1 MPSLELL
8 RAKAEIPHPT
18 FQAVKNVRQLAV
30 LAYGSLLAH
39 PGPFFGKHMLKL
51 IRCET
56 PFPVE
61 YAGRS
66 MKRRGGA
73 PTLVKWLRGKPVYG
87 GLIVLDL
94 VDRAA
99 DLAKARTELAKR
111 EGADN
116 GKSKYIRDDLE
127 VFGYRVVYSNFL
139 AKKNNLTGRCLAE
152 YALSSV
158 AECVRKEHPLCN
170 GIRYLAEN
178 IEWGVETTLTNDYR
192 NAILELTGCSGLH
205 KAEAARLAEAI
216 KAASPTDDSKSK
228 KK

>member
-1 MPSLELL
+1 
-8 RAKAEIPHPT
+8 
-18 FQAVKNVRQLAV
+18 VKNIRQLAV

-66 MKRRGGA
+66 TKRHGGA
-73 PTLVKWLRGKPVYG
+73 PTLVKWPRGKPVYG

-94 VDRAA
+94 VDQAA
-99 DLAKARTELAKR
+99 DLATARTELAKR

-116 GKSKYIRDDLE
+116 GKSKNIKDDLE
-127 VFGYRVVYSNFL
+127 VFGYRVVYSDFPP
-139 AKKNNLTGRCLAE
+139 AKKNNLMGHCLAE

-158 AECVRKEHPLCN
+158 AECVREGHPLCN

-178 IEWGVETTLTNDYR
+178 IEWGVKTTLTNDYR

-205 KAEAARLAEAI
+205 RAEAARLAEAI

>member
-1 MPSLELL
+1 M
-8 RAKAEIPHPT
+8 
-18 FQAVKNVRQLAV
+18 KNIRQLAV

-66 MKRRGGA
+66 TRRGGA
-73 PTLVKWLRGKPVYG
+73 PTLVKWPRGKRVYG

-94 VDRAA
+94 VDQAA
-99 DLAKARTELAKR
+99 DLTKARTELAKR
-111 EGADN
+111 EGAEN
-116 GKSKYIRDDLE
+116 GKSKSIKDDLE
-127 VFGYRVVYSNFL
+127 ICGYRVVYSDFP
-139 AKKNNLTGRCLAE
+139 AKKNKLTGQCLAE
-152 YALSSV
+152 DALGSV
-158 AECVRKEHPLCN
+158 AKCVREGHPLCN

-178 IEWGVETTLTNDYR
+178 IEWGVETTLTKDYR
-192 NAILELTGCSGLH
+192 NAILRITQCSGLH
-205 KAEAARLAEAI
+205 RAEAERLADATR
-216 KAASPTDDSKSK
+216 AAPPKDGSKTK

>member
-1 MPSLELL
+1 M
-8 RAKAEIPHPT
+8 AG
-18 FQAVKNVRQLAV
+18 KNHREQKKETATQPVPNIRQLAI

-56 PFPVE
+56 PFAVE
-61 YAGRS
+61 YGGRS
-66 MKRRGGA
+66 ARRRGGA
-73 PTLVKWLRGKPVYG
+73 PTLVKWPCGKPVYG

-94 VDRAA
+94 ANQPA

-116 GKSKYIRDDLE
+116 GKSKSIKDDLE
-127 VFGYRVVYSNFL
+127 LLGYRVVYSDFP
-139 AKKNNLTGRCLAE
+139 AKKNKLTGQSLAE

-158 AECVRKEHPLCN
+158 AECIRQGHPLCN

-178 IEWGVETTLTNDYR
+178 IEWGVETTLTNEYR
-192 NAILELTGCSGLH
+192 NAILKLTGCSGLH
-205 KAEAARLAEAI
+205 RAEAARLAEAI
-216 KAASPTDDSKSK
+216 KAQSATDANKSNK
-228 KK
+228 K